1 MSRSSSEND
10 TDTSTTTVSCE
21 EEDTNASSEEELQL
35 EIHHE
40 EEELLGIVSDDALD
54 EGENNNN
61 LNMAAGGEK
70 TAVKVSKGPSWN
82 GNKLFPPR
90 RKSSKPSKA
99 WTYGGFRKGRDG
111 FLIMEKT
118 VCGICGKEQKYR
130 NTPTNLT
137 QHLQVEHI
145 GVYDCDKSTD
155 SAPKIK
161 DYFKPSSKKPKY
173 KHDHP

>member
-40 EEELLGIVSDDALD
+40 EEELLGIVGDNALD

-61 LNMAAGGEK
+61 LNVAAGGEK

-111 FLIMEKT
+111 FLILEKT

-130 NTPTNLT
+130 NTC
-137 QHLQVEHI
+137 V
-145 GVYDCDKSTD
+145 
-155 SAPKIK
+155 
-161 DYFKPSSKKPKY
+161 
-173 KHDHP
+173 